1 MKNKTVRIIVLVVVG
16 ILLFYAGTQ
25 YAKNQPAAASVGTS
39 AYAGRTG
46 AARTGAA
53 TGAFGGGTSGTVVS
67 VDPESITIGLK
78 AGGSMIVFYGTST
91 PITLTTSGTVSD
103 ITTGSNITVTGTANS
118 DGSLSAQSI
127 RIEPS
132 TPAATQ

>member
-1 MKNKTVRIIVLVVVG
+1 MKNKTIKVIGLVIVG

-25 YAKNQPAAASVGTS
+25 YAKSQPASTTTAAS
-39 AYAGRTG
+39 AFAGRSSTR
-46 AARTGAA
+46 AAGAA

-67 VDPESITIGLK
+67 IDSQSITISLK
-78 AGGSMIVFYGTST
+78 AGGSQIVFSGTST
-91 PITLTTSGTVSD
+91 PITLTTNGTPND
-103 ITTGSNITVTGTANS
+103 IQMGSNIIVTGTSNS

-132 TPAATQ
+132 MPATQ